1 MEHQYRYS
9 HRAVAFLDVLGFQS
23 KLKEFEDEAI
33 EYHNNFIEDDGFEDV
48 EEEDINN
55 SRIFYSQKASDF
67 IETFNSAISKL
78 DQDKFSYYLFSDNI
92 CITAKNLNTNDE
104 KSLVELLLVISEL
117 YFEFVQRGYFLRGG
131 IDYGLFIDKS
141 SIALGIPLATAYK
154 METTQAMFP
163 RIVLSKNFIKQFE
176 VYPREGV
183 QEFTSMFTSSLIK
196 SSCEIQYLN
205 VFNHIF
211 KVEDKEHFFER
222 YNQNITA
229 NLTNSQFSENIFLKY
244 RWLADEFNS
253 FIETY
258 TTSLAYYDENFEA
271 TAEFLETVKQLKV
284 SYGH

>member
-33 EYHNNFIEDDGFEDV
+33 EYHNNFTDDDGLEDS

-141 SIALGIPLATAYK
+141 AIALGVPLATAYK
-154 METTQAMFP
+154 METTQAVFP

-176 VYPREGV
+176 VYPSEGV
-183 QEFTSMFTSSLIK
+183 QEFTSIFTSSLIK

-222 YNQNITA
+222 YNQNITE
-229 NLTNSQFSENIFLKY
+229 NLTKSQFSENIFLKY
-244 RWLADEFNS
+244 RWLAGEFNS

-258 TTSLAYYDENFEA
+258 TSSLAFYDENFEA
-271 TAEFLETVKQLKV
+271 TDEFLETVKQLKI